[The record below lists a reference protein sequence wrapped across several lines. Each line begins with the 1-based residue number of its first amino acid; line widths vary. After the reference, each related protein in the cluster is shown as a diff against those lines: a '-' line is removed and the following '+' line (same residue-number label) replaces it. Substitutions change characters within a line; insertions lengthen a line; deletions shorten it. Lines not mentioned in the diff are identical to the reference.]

1 MPRRAGFSGDARRL
15 VVEQVHSIGALD
27 LLVLMREDP
36 GRWWTVDDV
45 CNTLR
50 CPPRWAVVHLEGMQ
64 EGGLL
69 EASGDAPRRYA
80 FRPRDGQL
88 GSAVDE
94 LAEAYS
100 TRTGDVVKLIFSL
113 PGPELRAFSDAFRL
127 RREEES

>member
-1 MPRRAGFSGDARRL
+1 M
-15 VVEQVHSIGALD
+15 
-27 LLVLMREDP
+27 
-36 GRWWTVDDV
+36 DDV
-45 CNTLR
+45 CDALR
-50 CPPRWAVVHLEGMQ
+50 CPPRWAAVHLEGMQ

-69 EASGDAPRRYA
+69 DAAGDSPRRYA

-88 GSAVDE
+88 GAAVDD

-127 RREEES
+127 RREEEG